1 MLLNLHINNIALI
14 DELDIAF
21 SAGLNVL
28 SGETG
33 AGKSIIVDSLNLV
46 LGERADRELIKS
58 GEERALVE
66 AVFDISRHE
75 RVKRVLDK
83 NEIERMGD
91 TVVLARELWRNDRN
105 VCRVNGTL
113 VTLTIVKQI
122 SDLLVDIHGQHEHQT
137 LLHAK
142 NHLGFIDR
150 FGESKINPLRKNVK
164 TLYNDYASIKR
175 SIELLC
181 GDERERERN
190 LDLLRFQIDEITAA
204 NLKPGEEDAVIEEKR
219 RLQSAEKIM
228 ETLNIGYDGLLSG
241 GDGIAVLDQM
251 KDIINMF
258 EKIADIDPAYQSIL
272 ERLNEAYYIAEETG
286 VDIREQR
293 DAFFHDTD
301 ALSQI
306 EERMNEINHLKRK
319 YGNSI
324 DEIFEYLARSEKEYD
339 RLVNAEEQLGILT
352 EKIKETERKL
362 YNACKSLSEERR
374 EIAAQFET
382 MMLKEL
388 DDLGM
393 SGAGFKAEFSDI
405 PESEEASYTAN
416 GFDKVSFYITL
427 NMGEP
432 LKPLSKVASGG
443 EISRIMLSFKNI
455 LGRLDVIE
463 TNVFDEIDTGI
474 SGRIA
479 NVVAEKLASIAR
491 ERQVIC
497 VTHLAQIA
505 AHADRHFL
513 IRKTIEGGRTATAT
527 IPLDIDGRVNEIA
540 RLAGGNDTALSL
552 QHARELIEKARRANI
567 PSESEV

>member
-58 GEERALVE
+58 GEERAVVE
-66 AVFDISRHE
+66 AVFDIGNHE

-83 NEIERMGD
+83 NEIEPMGD
-91 TVVLARELWRNDRN
+91 TVVLSRELWRNDRN

-113 VTLTIVKQI
+113 VTLATVKQI

-142 NHLGFIDR
+142 NHLAFIDR
-150 FGESKINPLRKNVK
+150 FGESDIKPLRKEAK
-164 TLYNDYASIKR
+164 TLYEDYASFKR

-190 LDLLRFQIDEITAA
+190 LDLLRFQIDEISAA
-204 NLKPGEEDAVIEEKR
+204 KLRPNEEEDLIEDKK
-219 RLQSAEKIM
+219 RLQAAEKIM
-228 ETLNIGYDGLLSG
+228 ETLNSGYDGLFE
-241 GDGIAVLDQM
+241 GDDGFAVLDRM

-258 EKIADIDPAYQSIL
+258 EKIADIDPAYQGIM
-272 ERLNEAYYIAEETG
+272 ERLNEAYYLAEETG
-286 VDIREQR
+286 MEIREQR
-293 DAFFHDTD
+293 DAFYHEPD
-301 ALSQI
+301 ALSKI
-306 EERMNEINHLKRK
+306 EERINEINHLKRK

-324 DEIFEYLARSEKEYD
+324 EEIFTYLARSEKEYD

-352 EKIKETERKL
+352 EKIKETESRL
-362 YNACKSLSEERR
+362 YQACTALSEARR
-374 EIAAQFET
+374 KTASVFET

-388 DDLGM
+388 GDLGM
-393 SGAGFKAEFSDI
+393 AGAGFKADFLDI
-405 PESEEASYTAN
+405 PEQGDASYTVN

-427 NMGEP
+427 NPGEP

-479 NVVAEKLASIAR
+479 NVVAEKLAAIAKQ
-491 ERQVIC
+491 RQVIC

-513 IRKTIEGGRTATAT
+513 IQKTIEDNRTATAT
-527 IPLDIDGRVNEIA
+527 IPLDMDGRVNEIA
-540 RLAGGNDTALSL
+540 RLAGGNDTELSL
-552 QHARELIEKARRANI
+552 QHAHELIKKAQEARI
-567 PSESEV
+567 PAEQEV